1 MKNLLLLLI
10 STVIFNVAAAQ
21 TKAIKI
27 TNLNTNKEKII
38 KENKRIKLRTLDGQ
52 QLSGRFK
59 IVNTNTISIDDLT
72 IDLADIDALKRNP
85 LLVSIIG
92 PTFLIYFG
100 ALIVGVSVIAGVFA
114 DASSFWFVIPG
125 AGLIYTGIKSPNFN
139 KNHKRDK
146 GWTYEIITLT
156 D

>member
-1 MKNLLLLLI
+1 MKYLFLLLI
-10 STVIFNVAAAQ
+10 STFIFNVATAQ
-21 TKAIKI
+21 TNAIKI

-52 QLSGRFK
+52 KFKGRFRV
-59 IVNTNTISIDDLT
+59 VNTNTISIDDIN

-85 LLVSIIG
+85 LFISIIG
-92 PTFLIYFG
+92 PSFFIYLG
-100 ALIVGVSVIAGVFA
+100 AITVGFSVVAGVFA
-114 DASSFWFVIPG
+114 DASALWFVIPG
-125 AGLIYTGIKSPNFN
+125 SALLYAGLNSPNFN

-146 GWTYEIITLT
+146 GWKFEIVTLT